1 MRRVRAGASSGAA
14 HAHRCSDLTYR
25 RQSSIPVVHRACMC
39 PSPANR
45 MLAYRAELDLARQ
58 LAPHEQEPETT
69 HEVVDHNLFAS
80 EASLVADHQA
90 EILKVRLLHHSHIC
104 IEEALKLL
112 RVGLNKIRMV
122 CPGTDLRL
130 LYECVSG

>member
-1 MRRVRAGASSGAA
+1 
-14 HAHRCSDLTYR
+14 
-25 RQSSIPVVHRACMC
+25 MC

-45 MLAYRAELDLARQ
+45 MLAYRAELDLTRQ

-69 HEVVDHNLFAS
+69 HEVVDHNLFAR

-90 EILKVRLLHHSHIC
+90 EILKVRLLHHSRIC

-112 RVGLNKIRMV
+112 RVGLKKIRTV

-130 LYECVSG
+130 LYECVSD